1 LRALKAL
8 HDRRRA
14 GTPVVIR
21 RAGQV
26 NVAAQQINV
35 GGGG

>member
-1 LRALKAL
+1 VPR
-8 HDRRRA
+8 
-14 GTPVVIR
+14 VVVG

-35 GGGG
+35 GGRG